1 MKFEQFNDKHRN
13 LNIRRDELV
22 RKWNIKRFEE
32 EQYRLVESL
41 SNEKGGKANA
51 PSIGSGGSPISSL
64 QSQFL
69 VYEELGASTFTYYVF
84 NYNDGTLNGPHDTGI
99 SSETYNF
106 SESSQ
111 FIVNKKGFCQRFF
124 NSSTNDFA
132 LLFVSATGEIIET
145 IEGNTGDL
153 SVNVLEGRYIVAW
166 DYDLFTMWIFDGEK
180 VYTDSTTVSG
190 TDGYNLVGN
199 NWDDSNSEG
208 FFLTSYTSIDD
219 TQLRKVFQW
228 NGSSFSEIYSMTD
241 ATEIGV
247 QFYSWAESN
256 KLLITKINS
265 DTEFYLG
272 FTIIGTSGNVLQDVE
287 FEDSTYSNQDLN
299 RFGSD
304 KFFATYYNSGDAD
317 IDYKVY
323 AYDAGE
329 DLLLET
335 TVDRGVYNEFNTYST
350 NKSQSSYYDFILP
363 ENCLIMFYHR
373 TGNYGYGMDELDYCK
388 FVGFFEGESD
398 FVITDFADGENK
410 YTSIYVM
417 YNKNLFLIS
426 TEEGGDF
433 SFVKFN
439 STGILSNHTF
449 EGINPGDATNLEN
462 ARNGD
467 RIYFKFFDEDNS
479 INYVYM
485 INSDASEFIYL
496 DGELEY
502 VNYDREFDTFIVYD
516 NINQAWYFN
525 SVSTEWTSTNY
536 YNAYNNIT
544 SYTSETRLS
553 DGIVSGYTVDRI
565 YYFNDDDN
573 GQPNRISDGG
583 DDMYDTGNIIN
594 TDLGTEI
601 PYTHTQMSVDN
612 ESNEANISDFI
623 MDGTTIAG
631 DETNF
636 GSGSTYFTNL
646 YPGLFVLSASEV
658 DISEFFISGD
668 LGSYGNGQHEILT
681 YIPTGYESTYTAY
694 IKRLWD
700 TNDPT
705 INQVIIVDTDGTG
718 ITHTS
723 DSSNVEDDN
732 SITGLT
738 SVTKLHYLLFAKADG
753 GKVTNAEFEGVIN
766 SYLTIVDDKTLS
778 NVLTDLNANYQTIM
792 DNLPSVNNESTLEI
806 YKRDS
811 IQTVSI
817 NAYQDLDSGKDVFA
831 IWYYDGD
838 RDNKVT
844 LKMYDY
850 SGTLLHTIETDD
862 ETQNSFNVIES
873 GVYLRTSTKYF
884 DGDLYHIHNM
894 YHLSK
899 NKAVN
904 ITFTLPDGMNP
915 YQSFNDFVWWDND

>member
-32 EQYRLVESL
+32 EQQRLFEAAAKRLQGQSTPPPMP
-41 SNEKGGKANA
+41 GGTPPNS
-51 PSIGSGGSPISSL
+51 SI

-106 SESSQ
+106 DQSSQ

-199 NWDDSNSEG
+199 NWDDSNSNG
-208 FFLTSYTSIDD
+208 FFLTSYTSVDD

-247 QFYSWAESN
+247 QFYSWAEAN

-265 DTEFYLG
+265 DTGFYLG

-304 KFFATYYNSGDAD
+304 KFFAIYYNSGDAD

-410 YTSIYVM
+410 YTSFYVM

-485 INSDASEFIYL
+485 INSDASQFIYL

-553 DGIVSGYTVDRI
+553 DGIVSGYTVNRL
-565 YYFNDDDN
+565 YYFNDMGDN
-573 GQPNRISDGG
+573 QIADGG

-594 TDLGTEI
+594 TNLGTAI
-601 PYTHTQMSVDN
+601 PYTHTQMDLVNDSI
-612 ESNEANISDFI
+612 EASLSDFI
-623 MDGTTIAG
+623 MDGEIVSG

-636 GSGSTYFTNL
+636 DVGSSYFTNL
-646 YPGLFVLSASEV
+646 YPGLFVMMADSIAITEFYIDG
-658 DISEFFISGD
+658 DIGADGD
-668 LGSYGNGQHEILT
+668 GIYGSLT
-681 YIPTGYESTYTAY
+681 YTPTGYEGTYKAY
-694 IKRLWD
+694 IKKIW
-700 TNDPT
+700 NAGDPS
-705 INQVIIVDTDGTG
+705 INHVFIVNTDGTG
-718 ITHTS
+718 ITHDPNDNT
-723 DSSNVEDDN
+723 EDDYN
-732 SITGLT
+732 YISGLDD
-738 SVTKLHYLLFAKADG
+738 VTTLHYLLFAKSDG
-753 GKVTNAEFEGVIN
+753 AEVTETEFQDVIN
-766 SYLTIVDDKTLS
+766 SYLDIVDDKTIT
-778 NVLTDLNANYQTIM
+778 NALTDLNANYQTIM